1 MCTAPLILLYFT
13 IISSMFAFIKLFH
26 RRVDPQFRSVT
37 KLSTSSLVMGE
48 ENRSLRLFSYTVCF
62 LLSSYVSF
70 TQQGK
75 TYS

>member
-13 IISSMFAFIKLFH
+13 IISFTFAFIKLFH
-26 RRVDPQFRSVT
+26 RDVDPQFSSGT
-37 KLSTSSLVMGE
+37 KLSTSSLAIGKK
-48 ENRSLRLFSYTVCF
+48 NRSLRLFSYTVCF

-70 TQQGK
+70 SQQGK